1 MSRIKIMCTSTG
13 CIENAPE
20 RYRNLG
26 IDIVRLSVLF
36 EGKEYT
42 EGLDLDPDEFYA
54 KLEKLEDPKNN
65 LPKTSMPSSAE
76 ISKHYEKAI
85 ADGYDEVIFYTL
97 STGLSGTYDVACGVA
112 KNYADKIKIHVVD
125 TKNNSFVEGFLA
137 VRAQQMV
144 NEGKSSEQILKES
157 AWTIKHQRFIA
168 VDGKLDYLIYNGRL
182 KGGKA
187 FLGQLLNICPIL
199 HFTEDG
205 SLVAL
210 ENVRTQKKAL
220 ARMCEIVNEAVGD
233 RSPEDYILFHI
244 YTGRSLLNT
253 LLPIEEKLGIKT
265 NHEEVIM
272 SPISGSHNGPYLA
285 GYGLV
290 FLRRDDEPLED

>member
-1 MSRIKIMCTSTG
+1 MSKIKIMCTSTG

-26 IDIVRLSVLF
+26 IDIVRLHVLF

-42 EGLDLDPDEFYA
+42 EGFDLDPDEFYA

-65 LPKTSMPSSAE
+65 LPKTSMPSAEE
-76 ISKHYEKAI
+76 ISKHYEQAI
-85 ADGYDEVIFYTL
+85 ADGYDEIIFFTL

-112 KNYADKIKIHVVD
+112 KNYEDKIKIHVVD
-125 TKNNSFVEGFLA
+125 SKNNSFVEGFLA

-144 NEGKSSEQILKES
+144 NAGMSSEEILKES
-157 AWTIKHQRFIA
+157 AWTIKNHRFIA

-199 HFTEDG
+199 HFNEEG
-205 SLVAL
+205 NIVAL
-210 ENVRTQKKAL
+210 ESVRTQKKAL
-220 ARMCEIVNEAVGD
+220 ARMCEMVKERIGD
-233 RSPEDYILFHI
+233 RSPEDYVLFHI
-244 YTGRSLLNT
+244 YTGPSLVEQLKV
-253 LLPIEEKLGIKT
+253 IEEKFDVKT
-265 NHEEVIM
+265 NHEAVIM
-272 SPISGSHNGPYLA
+272 SPISGAHNGPYLA
-285 GYGLV
+285 GYGII
-290 FLRRDDEPLED
+290 FLRRDDESLED

>member
-1 MSRIKIMCTSTG
+1 MSKIKIMCTSTG

-65 LPKTSMPSSAE
+65 LPKTSMPSAEE
-76 ISKHYEKAI
+76 ISKHYEQAI

-97 STGLSGTYDVACGVA
+97 STGLSGTHGIACSIA

-125 TKNNSFVEGFLA
+125 SKNNSFVEGFLA

-144 NEGKSSEQILKES
+144 NEGKSAEEILKES
-157 AWTIKHQRFIA
+157 AWTIKRHCFIA

-199 HFTEDG
+199 HFDKEG

-210 ENVRTQKKAL
+210 ESVRTQKKAL
-220 ARMCEIVNEAVGD
+220 ARRCEVVKERIGD

-244 YTGRSLLNT
+244 YTGRSLLET
-253 LLPIEEKLGIKT
+253 LLPIEEKFGIKT

-272 SPISGSHNGPYLA
+272 SAISGSHNGPYLA